1 VEPAV
6 CLDDSDCDITR
17 FGPRRCDPEA
27 GTCAYCRTD
36 DDCRASRRCAHDPF
50 AGEPI
55 CTEPER
61 CTDHADCLPGRRCI
75 PSTGS
80 CVFDDVC
87 IDDAREPNDDPAQAD
102 DNERSHLAEARYTG
116 LSLCGTSPDWYRVRV
131 PPGRGL
137 AVTMRHL
144 VPFDDLNLDVFAADT
159 PEAPVARGSGAQNAK
174 RAAVP
179 GYLPGGGFS
188 YVRVTSLRGGSNF
201 YSLELDL
208 PECVDDAREEDDT
221 AAAARRV
228 EEALPGW
235 LCGPDQD
242 WAWLE
247 APAGATVV
255 ADLVHP
261 AGGRALTLRHT
272 TTPERTG
279 SGRNGRD
286 VAGGVTLR
294 APTGTGGSQWLAV
307 SAEGGVRAPYH
318 LEVSL
323 VSGDCPDDERE
334 ENDGRLT
341 PARLEPG
348 SNRSL
353 RACPSDPDWYAIPLL
368 AGDGVEVRAF
378 SEPRGVLDAAL
389 LPPVAGA
396 EPPEVVARPDPEGV
410 VRLGRAPQS
419 GDWLLRV
426 TSPVAADYRLDLVEV
441 AGGYCVNDP
450 YEPNDEVGEERLLE
464 PGAVPLVLCPDDK
477 DRFAVSLDEGSVL
490 EATVEYVSAEGDGLG
505 LALFGPRG
513 RLLEE
518 SGDGGGRERV
528 RTRVRE
534 GGRHTLRVGHLASAT
549 ETPYTLSL
557 GVEPVNDRC
566 DGAIPLVDGDHVR
579 GSTARATHDLQGSCG
594 GVGADLVYEL
604 ELAEPS
610 GVEVTLTPDADAFPG
625 VLYLRSRCGDPA
637 TEVACVREGDGNA
650 RVLRHPY
657 LRGGTWTLVVDG
669 ADRRRGG
676 NFGLE
681 VRVVPGGICFAD
693 GGEPNDTP
701 EWAFELAPGQ
711 HGGLGLCPGD
721 EDWYWVEVPA
731 DRDLAAWLTPAAGAE
746 ALLLQVG
753 LPGVEEPLA
762 GPAAGPVELL
772 VPLGEAGPY
781 VLGVTGGPG
790 DYGLRLE
797 LLDRQRPEDSCLAPP
812 LLEPGGPVPGD
823 TRELHDFTL
832 GGCGNPPGAAS
843 RAPEAV
849 YRVSLAE
856 QSSLKATVTGGFDKV
871 VYLRRF
877 CEAPATE
884 LDCVDDWVDPAE
896 VLEHPHL
903 DPGDYYLFVDGF
915 SDAAGPYEVTLS
927 VRDPFFPPPNDT
939 CDDAIVLRADEE
951 VEGTTRLAADDY
963 SSSCTRRGHAAP
975 DVVYRFDL
983 GDVTRV
989 VLTLEAERRAADGGN
1004 FDSVLY
1010 LRDDCRRDTPP
1021 IRCVDEPEPQVI
1033 DAVLGAGEYW
1043 VFVDGWREGEGNFTL
1058 RYERLPVE

>member
-1 VEPAV
+1 MRGLAPAVIAALVGGCEPVREGGDDGAQDGGGGPGPSPSSDAEGGAADTDAPAGPDADGGGAPPRDGGERPQCGAGAREEVCPRGVCLNGRCVEPAICERVRDCLGDRVCVDHTCRDACFTHGDCPGAEECTDGLCGPPPPPECGEGRACLGRRTCHSTLAVCVEPAV

-450 YEPNDEVGEERLLE
+450 
-464 PGAVPLVLCPDDK
+464 
-477 DRFAVSLDEGSVL
+477 
-490 EATVEYVSAEGDGLG
+490 
-505 LALFGPRG
+505 
-513 RLLEE
+513 
-518 SGDGGGRERV
+518 
-528 RTRVRE
+528 
-534 GGRHTLRVGHLASAT
+534 
-549 ETPYTLSL
+549 
-557 GVEPVNDRC
+557 
-566 DGAIPLVDGDHVR
+566 
-579 GSTARATHDLQGSCG
+579 
-594 GVGADLVYEL
+594 
-604 ELAEPS
+604 
-610 GVEVTLTPDADAFPG
+610 
-625 VLYLRSRCGDPA
+625 
-637 TEVACVREGDGNA
+637 
-650 RVLRHPY
+650 
-657 LRGGTWTLVVDG
+657 
-669 ADRRRGG
+669 
-676 NFGLE
+676 
-681 VRVVPGGICFAD
+681 
-693 GGEPNDTP
+693 
-701 EWAFELAPGQ
+701 
-711 HGGLGLCPGD
+711 
-721 EDWYWVEVPA
+721 
-731 DRDLAAWLTPAAGAE
+731 
-746 ALLLQVG
+746 
-753 LPGVEEPLA
+753 
-762 GPAAGPVELL
+762 
-772 VPLGEAGPY
+772 
-781 VLGVTGGPG
+781 
-790 DYGLRLE
+790 
-797 LLDRQRPEDSCLAPP
+797 
-812 LLEPGGPVPGD
+812 
-823 TRELHDFTL
+823 
-832 GGCGNPPGAAS
+832 
-843 RAPEAV
+843 
-849 YRVSLAE
+849 
-856 QSSLKATVTGGFDKV
+856 
-871 VYLRRF
+871 
-877 CEAPATE
+877 
-884 LDCVDDWVDPAE
+884 
-896 VLEHPHL
+896 
-903 DPGDYYLFVDGF
+903 
-915 SDAAGPYEVTLS
+915 
-927 VRDPFFPPPNDT
+927 
-939 CDDAIVLRADEE
+939 
-951 VEGTTRLAADDY
+951 
-963 SSSCTRRGHAAP
+963 
-975 DVVYRFDL
+975 
-983 GDVTRV
+983 
-989 VLTLEAERRAADGGN
+989 
-1004 FDSVLY
+1004 
-1010 LRDDCRRDTPP
+1010 
-1021 IRCVDEPEPQVI
+1021 
-1033 DAVLGAGEYW
+1033 
-1043 VFVDGWREGEGNFTL
+1043 
-1058 RYERLPVE
+1058 